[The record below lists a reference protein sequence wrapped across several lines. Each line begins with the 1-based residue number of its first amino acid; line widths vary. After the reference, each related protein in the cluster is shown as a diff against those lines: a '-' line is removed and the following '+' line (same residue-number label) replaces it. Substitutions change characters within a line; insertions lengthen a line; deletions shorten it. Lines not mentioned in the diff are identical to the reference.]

1 MSFDFEDFETNFE
14 TQKKLLENR
23 ILQIQK
29 QNDNLMKYQSIK
41 QEQLREIKSDMKL
54 ELQEIKSIIAS
65 LEITANKDQKFLLK
79 QIKQK
84 ILKLEEHHK
93 AIVKQLIKQ
102 SISEQFD
109 RLSMQESQFIQE
121 NQVNEQQ
128 RCESKP
134 KSLQNSIPNS
144 LPKDEQ
150 ILITQ
155 SKKQSGLSL
164 SLKQPL
170 LEVENEQFLDKRDS
184 SDKDSKE
191 IEQQVVQQL
200 NQEYIEYQNM
210 IVEQEN
216 LDKYN
221 QEIDQLVTFQK
232 SDKKCFKYS
241 IISAI
246 VLIILAFLYTSIWLC
261 NTIYEMVLGIEQ
273 LFCHGIEFA
282 IILCFLSVQYLQK
295 TREQLCIL
303 VPILLLLLNVVII
316 LSAIN
321 QERFLLFLLPPLIYD
336 TLNKNETKRYFFLI
350 CKVLHLVSL
359 CIWKVLL
366 NLNNGQPIVI
376 IFILILFALVNPK
389 EKDRQLKRNDTDFD
403 DTIHIRTNSDSDRLQ
418 EMQNNLIG
426 IIKLDWTYNLIM
438 SNSRAHKILKNTKFE
453 NILESPVISI
463 DKSTK
468 QVLQDQFSVK
478 FSSGQDLKEFQQV
491 YTLREVLEQL
501 KQVQKYP
508 YEFEVFC
515 IKGYN
520 DLYLKIFIFDCK
532 SFTIILQNL
541 EEYKLQIKKVFTQT
555 TIQQLFK
562 SFSHEY
568 NTSLNYILALAQVA
582 ECHKQVP
589 KCIKEQYFKPIL
601 ANGRVMHS
609 MVLDMMDYNSIL
621 GKTFSLEVSHFN
633 IKELILEV
641 ISLFKDQIKKKNLE
655 IEFENNIQIQEIISD
670 KNRIKQILI
679 NLVSNA
685 QKFTLH
691 GNIRLRVEEQIL
703 NKKNQEIIFHVQDT
717 GIGMT
722 KDEQQRLVLL
732 LQQGVPSISKISKN
746 TAGFGLGLFISNKIA
761 ETLSQQ
767 RYEKGGGLRFE
778 TQTGKGFHCWFS
790 VYHQIVSPSI
800 KPNNPKSPLVL
811 LNKKV
816 IIDTRQS
823 QVNAGIEHLRMTQMR
838 SKFSHL
844 LNNKVAQIQVNQIRE
859 RRSHDQIKF
868 VQKLINGVSQDSVNK
883 ECSIDEYQNRIKY
896 MKSQGQ
902 QQKQLSQQPSQT
914 KINIDCHCPSIL
926 IVDDEQ
932 INIMALSILL
942 EQFKLSSDQVFNG
955 KECVDLIFSNQKKT
969 YCSRCSDK
977 QYQLI
982 FMDINMPILD
992 GWEASRQ
999 IKKKFK
1005 ISIIACTAF
1014 TDNETKEQCYQN
1026 GIDYYISKPVKKDSL
1041 AQVLQ
1046 YYDIL

>member
-1 MSFDFEDFETNFE
+1 M
-14 TQKKLLENR
+14 
-23 ILQIQK
+23 
-29 QNDNLMKYQSIK
+29 
-41 QEQLREIKSDMKL
+41 
-54 ELQEIKSIIAS
+54 
-65 LEITANKDQKFLLK
+65 
-79 QIKQK
+79 
-84 ILKLEEHHK
+84 
-93 AIVKQLIKQ
+93 
-102 SISEQFD
+102 
-109 RLSMQESQFIQE
+109 
-121 NQVNEQQ
+121 
-128 RCESKP
+128 
-134 KSLQNSIPNS
+134 
-144 LPKDEQ
+144 
-150 ILITQ
+150 
-155 SKKQSGLSL
+155 
-164 SLKQPL
+164 
-170 LEVENEQFLDKRDS
+170 
-184 SDKDSKE
+184 
-191 IEQQVVQQL
+191 
-200 NQEYIEYQNM
+200 
-210 IVEQEN
+210 
-216 LDKYN
+216 
-221 QEIDQLVTFQK
+221 
-232 SDKKCFKYS
+232 
-241 IISAI
+241 
-246 VLIILAFLYTSIWLC
+246 ILAFLYSSIWLC
-261 NTIYEMVLGIEQ
+261 NTIYEMVFGIEQ
-273 LFCHGIEFA
+273 LFYHGIEFA

-295 TREQLCIL
+295 TRESLCIL
-303 VPILLLLLNVVII
+303 VPILLLILNVVII

-321 QERFLLFLLPPLIYD
+321 SERLFLFLLPPQIYD
-336 TLNKNETKRYFFLI
+336 TLNKNETKRYYFLI

-359 CIWKVLL
+359 CVWKVLL

-376 IFILILFALVNPK
+376 IFILILFSLVNPK
-389 EKDRQLKRNDTDFD
+389 EQDRQLKRNDTDFE

-418 EMQNNLIG
+418 EMQNNLVG

-438 SNSRAHKILKNTKFE
+438 SNSRAHNLLKNTTIQ
-453 NILESPVISI
+453 NILESPLISI

-468 QVLQDQFSVK
+468 SVLQDQFSCK
-478 FSSGQDLKEFQQV
+478 FPSAQDIKEFQQS
-491 YTLREVLEQL
+491 YTLKEVLEQL
-501 KQVQKYP
+501 KQIQKYP

-515 IKGYN
+515 IKGFN
-520 DLYLKIFIFDCK
+520 EFYLKIFILDSK
-532 SFTIILQNL
+532 SFTIIIQNV

-589 KCIKEQYFKPIL
+589 KYIQEQFFKPIL
-601 ANGRVMHS
+601 ANGKVMHS

-621 GKTFSLEVSHFN
+621 GKTFSLEVSNFN
-633 IKELILEV
+633 IRELILEV
-641 ISLFKDQIKKKNLE
+641 VSLFKDQIKKKNLE

-691 GNIRLRVEEQIL
+691 GNIKLRVEKQIL
-703 NKKNQEIIFHVQDT
+703 NQKHQEIIFHVEDT

-722 KDEQQRLVLL
+722 KEEQQRLVQL

-761 ETLSQQ
+761 EALSQQ

-778 TQTGKGFHCWFS
+778 TSTGKGFHCWFS
-790 VYHQIVSPSI
+790 VYHQIISPSI
-800 KPNNPKSPLVL
+800 KPNNPRSPLVQ

-823 QVNAGIEHLRMTQMR
+823 QVNAGVEHLRMTQMR

-844 LNNKVAQIQVNQIRE
+844 LNNKVPPNEINQIRE
-859 RRSHDQIKF
+859 RRPHNKLKL
-868 VQKLINGVSQDSVNK
+868 VQKLIDAVSQDSVNK

-896 MKSQGQ
+896 IKPSDQ
-902 QQKQLSQQPSQT
+902 QQQQQLQQQQQISQQQSQI
-914 KINIDCHCPSIL
+914 KINQLNSDCRCPLIL

-942 EQFKLSSDQVFNG
+942 EQFNLSSDQVFNG
-955 KECVDLIFSNQKKT
+955 KECVDLIFTNQKKT

-982 FMDINMPILD
+982 FMDINMPLLD

-999 IKKKFK
+999 IKKKFS